1 MKYALNS
8 IRFRSWLLYVS
19 FALLIIGFL
28 YFFQVLSLPANY
40 ERMKINETA
49 SAVKELKDVW
59 NNDPTNISKVVSE
72 YAHSK
77 KMYIEISDVNRIFV
91 RLSQLDKNNK
101 EVEQIIRRLDQTKM
115 DKLKYGNDVYYTST
129 LPRSHTD
136 SKAIIMTAVI
146 AQEGKNN
153 GVFQTN
159 GEVRIYIYNYLEPIG
174 STAEII
180 NNQLTFASVVIIFCA
195 FILSVFFSNSFTK
208 PIVEISKSALK
219 LPQGK
224 FHMKKRK
231 HQFSEINDLTEAL
244 NSASDE
250 IAKTDDLRKELMAN
264 ISHDLRTPLT
274 MIKAYAEMIRD
285 LSGDIPEKREKHLQV
300 IIDETNRLSS
310 LVTDVLDLSKLQSGV
325 AEMNYSVIDF
335 SEHLTQLVTRFTL
348 LDEVKDYHLDLNS
361 EKGIFINADITKI
374 EQVVYNFINNALTY
388 TGDDRTVKIRLY
400 RKENGIA
407 RFEVS
412 DSGVGIDEENLKYI
426 WERYYRIKNVGETHQ
441 RAKKGSGLG
450 LSIVKGV
457 LEMHKFRYGADSTV
471 NVGSTF
477 WFEFD
482 EYKEKPAEITASKKT
497 KRNAK

>member
-28 YFFQVLSLPANY
+28 YVFQVLLLPHNY
-40 ERMKINETA
+40 ERMKINETTNA
-49 SAVKELKDVW
+49 INEIKDIW
-59 NNDPTNISKVVSE
+59 NNNPSQIHNFVLD
-72 YAHSK
+72 YARSK
-77 KMYIEISDVNRIFV
+77 KMYIEISDVNRRFV
-91 RLSQLDKNNK
+91 RASSMDKNNK
-101 EVEQIIRRLDQTKM
+101 EIEKLIRTLSADNMQSHKIGGNTYYSAIFPRLD
-115 DKLKYGNDVYYTST
+115 N
-129 LPRSHTD
+129 D
-136 SKAIIMTAVI
+136 SKAMVMMAVI
-146 AQEGKNN
+146 AEEGQQN
-153 GVFQTN
+153 GVYHSN
-159 GEVRIYIYNYLEPIG
+159 SEVTVYIYNYLEPIG

-180 NNQLTFASVVIIFCA
+180 NGQLTFASIIIIICA
-195 FILSVFFSNSFTK
+195 FILSIFFSNSFTN

-224 FHMKKRK
+224 FHMKKHK
-231 HQFSEINDLTEAL
+231 HQFSEINELTEAL
-244 NSASDE
+244 NTASDE

-285 LSGDIPEKREKHLQV
+285 LSGDVPEKREKHLQV

-310 LVTDVLDLSKLQSGV
+310 LVTDILDLSKLQSGV
-325 AEMNYSVIDF
+325 ADMNYSVIDF
-335 SEHLTQLVTRFTL
+335 SKHISQLVNRFVL
-348 LDEVKDYHLDLNS
+348 LDEIKDYHLELQCEN
-361 EKGIFINADITKI
+361 GIFINADITKI
-374 EQVVYNFINNALTY
+374 EQVVYNFINNGITY
-388 TGDDRTVKIRLY
+388 TGDDHTVKIRLY

-412 DSGVGIDEENLKYI
+412 DSGIGIDEDNLKYI
-426 WERYYRIKNVGETHQ
+426 WDRYYRIKNVGETHQ

-457 LEMHKFRYGADSTV
+457 LEMHKFNYGANSTP

-477 WFEFD
+477 WFEFS
-482 EYKEKPAEITASKKT
+482 EYNPNLPETLPNKKSKKNQ
-497 KRNAK
+497 K